1 VDVNVDSLIPQQHAA
16 GAESPD
22 HPDAFLVD
30 CRRYR
35 ESVLSI
41 DDGVGRLLDAPDA
54 PGTSGERDRT
64 VMIFTSD
71 NGLMLG
77 EHGRRQKAVADEPS
91 IQIPLAVRS
100 SSWGRGSAR

>member
-1 VDVNVDSLIPQQHAA
+1 MDSLIPQQHAA

-41 DDGVGRLLDAPDA
+41 DDGVGRLLDA